1 MLKSRK
7 FFVKCALLGLFTF
20 PSAGAQEA
28 DVDAFYRAVTDGSQE
43 VVAPL
48 LKAHPDWVDREL
60 FFGIRPLYRA
70 SVLGRADIAQMLI
83 EAGADVGAR
92 TDRGNQPL
100 HAAAQNGYLSVV
112 EILLSHKAPTDQAN
126 ENGMTALHIAALYK
140 RDRVLKE
147 LLRNGADPNIVDKRG
162 RTPLHL
168 AAGLGRLD
176 LVQPLVESGASLSVV
191 DKAGYSPLGWARTAK
206 RNSYGDVGG
215 YLEAKGAKDIRPP
228 EKDSKKKK

>member
-1 MLKSRK
+1 M
-7 FFVKCALLGLFTF
+7 LLGFLSLQF
-20 PSAGAQEA
+20 AAAQEE

-43 VVAPL
+43 IVAPL
-48 LKAHPDWVDREL
+48 LEAHPDWVEREL

-70 SVLGRADIAQMLI
+70 SVLGRAEIAQMLLK
-83 EAGADVGAR
+83 AGADVAAK

-100 HAAAQNGYLSVV
+100 HAATQNGYLAVV
-112 EILLSHKAPTDQAN
+112 EILLSHKAPTDQVN
-126 ENGMTALHIAALYK
+126 EKGFTPLHLAALYK
-140 RDRVLKE
+140 RDKVLKE
-147 LLRNGADPNIVDKRG
+147 LLRNGADPNILDKRG

-215 YLEAKGAKDIRPP
+215 YMEAKGAKDIRPP
-228 EKDSKKKK
+228 ETDPKKKK